1 MDIVYLIGRIVL
13 AIYFLFNAMNHLTKV
28 QMMAGSAGS
37 QGVPLPNLAVVGT
50 GVQLAVGGVM
60 LLLGWYVWIG
70 ALILIAFLVPV
81 ALIMHNFWAVKD
93 PQMSMMDMGQFMKN
107 MAIASALLM
116 VLAYSNATEWNPLGL
131 AP

>member
-28 QMMAGSAGS
+28 QMMAGYAGS
-37 QGVPLPNLAVVGT
+37 KGVPLPTLAVVGT

-81 ALIMHNFWAVKD
+81 ALIMHNFWATKD
-93 PQMSMMDMGQFMKN
+93 PQMSVMDMVQFMKN